1 MRLLP
6 RGDDMQ
12 TQVFAILKEAVCQ
25 YDKSAPPLEIE

>member
-6 RGDDMQ
+6 RGDNMQ

-25 YDKSAPPLEIE
+25 YNKSAPPLEIE

>member
-6 RGDDMQ
+6 RGDDTQ
-12 TQVFAILKEAVCQ
+12 TQVFAILKEAVYQ